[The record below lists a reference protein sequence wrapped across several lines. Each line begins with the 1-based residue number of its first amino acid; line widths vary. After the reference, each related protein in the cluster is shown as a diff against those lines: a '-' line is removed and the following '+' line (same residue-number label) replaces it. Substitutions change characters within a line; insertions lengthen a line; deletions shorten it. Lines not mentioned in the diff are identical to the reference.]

1 MLSIRSPEARAHI
14 SDAVICYRG
23 GALRPSV
30 VSVWTAVVFDIIGK
44 VRELELTGDP
54 NAGAFIAKFER
65 VRATNDVKAA
75 LDLERS
81 ILEDARD
88 TFELLTHQEFADLDR
103 LRFDRHRCAHPAMN
117 TSDDPYQPAAELVRY
132 HLRSAITHLLAHPP
146 VQGKAAL
153 GRLHQEVESP
163 LFPTTV
169 PGAQRV
175 LRAGPLQR
183 PKVGL
188 LRDFV
193 ISTVKGILLDGNRGA
208 DAAFVD
214 RAVSALLATAELHPA
229 AVASVYAGDLARV
242 LKAVRDDHL
251 PRIVMLGAQIEA
263 IWLHMPDEVAV
274 KLDRLLETAS
284 ATANPGLFRAA
295 LSTPQLRER
304 AESRIRDFSRLELGA
319 LIDEAP
325 QLAAGSRI
333 VLASALDLLAR
344 SLSFDAANTTIRRV
358 LIPLVT
364 EITQDD
370 FDRLIAVASENDQ
383 VEHAFETF
391 ALLEA
396 IRDGGVVDI
405 AHFRDKISQSALR
418 LRLKELV
425 SSPVEEPASEEDW
438 GVGDGTSGHAD
449 RPRVVRT
456 DAARVGMRVQHRK
469 FGVGTIMAIVGAGRD
484 MKARVA
490 FDDENVGTKTLVV
503 AQAALAL
510 LS

>member
-30 VSVWTAVVFDIIGK
+30 VSVWTAVVFDIVGK

-54 NAGAFIAKFER
+54 NAAAFITKFER

-81 ILEDARD
+81 ILEEARD
-88 TFELLTHQEFADLDR
+88 VFELLTHQEFADLDR

-153 GRLHQEVESP
+153 GRVQQEVESP
-163 LFPTTV
+163 LFPATV
-169 PGAQRV
+169 AGALRV

-183 PKVGL
+183 PKIGL

-193 ISTVKGILLDGNRGA
+193 ISTVKAILFDTGRGG
-208 DAAFVD
+208 DPAFVD
-214 RAVSALLATAELHPA
+214 RAVSALLATAELHPV
-229 AVASVYAGDLARV
+229 AVANVYAADLSRL
-242 LKAVRDDHL
+242 LKAVRDEQL
-251 PRIVMLGAQIEA
+251 ERIVILGARVEA
-263 IWLHMPDEVAV
+263 IWLQMPDEVEV

-284 ATANPGLFRAA
+284 ATANPALFRAA
-295 LSTPQLRER
+295 LSTPSLREK
-304 AESRIRDFSRLELGA
+304 AEVRIRDFSRVELGA

-325 QLAAGSRI
+325 ELTLGSRV
-333 VLASALDLLAR
+333 VLTSALDLLAR

-358 LIPLVT
+358 LIPLVS
-364 EITQDD
+364 EITQQD
-370 FDRLIAVASENDQ
+370 FDQLIAVATENNQ
-383 VEHAFETF
+383 VEHAFETY

-396 IRDGGVVDI
+396 IRDGGLVDL
-405 AHFRDKISQSALR
+405 AYFRERINQSDLR
-418 LRLKELV
+418 PRLKELA
-425 SSPVEEPASEEDW
+425 SEPVEEESNEDEW
-438 GVGDGTSGHAD
+438 GIDAGSGAQQD
-449 RPRVVRT
+449 RPRLVRAE
-456 DAARVGMRVQHRK
+456 DARVGMRVRHRK
-469 FGVGTIMAIVGAGRD
+469 FGAGTIMAVVGAGRD
-484 MKARVA
+484 SKARVA

-503 AQAALAL
+503 SQAALAL